1 METKD
6 YPGYL
11 KTQSDGDLLSIKS
24 SLDRHMYPDRYDLI
38 EEEIQLRK
46 KVPWRPITKPQL
58 PTLTPEEIAKKES
71 AKEGWLLLL
80 RGLVG
85 LWSLS
90 YLFGQYFCGTFGM
103 EMTVTGICGCMVA
116 IFGGWRSRSVLREVI
131 VILCVIAALTGIG
144 IQAYVYYASYHYP
157 GNCFGWHLI
166 VPYAIGMVILAKSWP
181 PAKVRSDKSG
191 LLHDLYP

>member
-11 KTQSDGDLLSIKS
+11 KTQSDDDLLSIRS
-24 SLDRHMYPDRYDLI
+24 SLNRNTYPDSYDLV
-38 EEEIQLRK
+38 EEEIQFRK
-46 KVPWRPITKPQL
+46 EVPYRPRPITKS

-144 IQAYVYYASYHYP
+144 IQAYVYYTNYNCP
-157 GNCFGWHLI
+157 GNYFGWFLI
-166 VPYAIGMVILAKSWP
+166 VPYAIGMVILAKSP
-181 PAKVRSDKSG
+181 VRQIRTPA
-191 LLHDLYP
+191 